1 MTSPATLT
9 DAIRNGVLYQL
20 LNVHTAFPGKIVTY
34 DYTQKRASIQPQ
46 IDKKYTD
53 GTTQPMPILNNVPV
67 VFPYASGASITF
79 PVNAGDTCLVVCCE
93 RSIDNWITNG
103 LQQPPTDPRKLDLS
117 DGVAI
122 MGLVPYNQTSP
133 ADNNTDFLI
142 SYGGSKIRIKPDGA
156 VVIDTAS
163 TVAIGTS
170 TTEVLDVL
178 SQLMGLLT
186 GLTVMGTSFG
196 GPLDATF
203 IVDVLALQ
211 AQLDA
216 IKGTI

>member
-79 PVNAGDTCLVVCCE
+79 PVNEGDTCLVVCCE

-142 SYGGSKIRIKPDGA
+142 SYAGSKIRIKADGA
-156 VVIDTAS
+156 VVIETAT

-170 TTEVLDVL
+170 STEVLDVL

-186 GLTVMGTSFG
+186 GLTVMGTAFG

-203 IVDVLALQ
+203 IVNVLALQ